1 MPSNQHFVRR
11 RYRSVVIKADS
22 SFIKGLDTARNAI
35 FTFLLAIAP
44 PQTFLG
50 NQPDAA
56 CKSDALSF
64 QCKPN
69 GDRNEFQLANL

>member
-1 MPSNQHFVRR
+1 MPSNQHFVKR

-56 CKSDALSF
+56 TRLVNPMRFHS
-64 QCKPN
+64 N
-69 GDRNEFQLANL
+69 VNLMAIAMSSN